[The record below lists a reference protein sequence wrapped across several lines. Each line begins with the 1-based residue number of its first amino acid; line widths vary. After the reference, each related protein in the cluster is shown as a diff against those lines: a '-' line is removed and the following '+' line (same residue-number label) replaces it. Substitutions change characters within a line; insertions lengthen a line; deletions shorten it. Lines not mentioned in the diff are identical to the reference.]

1 MMVPF
6 SHTLVVSA
14 LLFALGIFCVLGRRN
29 LIMMLLGIEV
39 MLNAG
44 ALAFVAASLQWQ
56 HMDGQAMVL
65 FILTVA
71 ATEVSVGLALIVA
84 LYRRTGS
91 VDPDPPTPNDVQI
104 AAPTG
109 EGGL

>member
-6 SHTLVVSA
+6 SHTLVLSA

-44 ALAFVAASLQWQ
+44 ALAFVAASLHWQ

-91 VDPDPPTPNDVQI
+91 VDPDPPTLNDARI